1 MSGEGVQG
9 QQPLLRGEPGNGDSE
24 RLGQLPPPP
33 AHKRGIKSHWEALP
47 SFASPQMLSGT
58 SVVTSAP
65 HGSVIP
71 AFASSA
77 ERRWALIAGIWEVGQ
92 EYRCVTYYAFVLKV
106 AGEMGML
113 MNEV

>member
-1 MSGEGVQG
+1 MS
-9 QQPLLRGEPGNGDSE
+9 
-24 RLGQLPPPP
+24 
-33 AHKRGIKSHWEALP
+33 
-47 SFASPQMLSGT
+47 SGAWA
-58 SVVTSAP
+58 VTSAP

-77 ERRWALIAGIWEVGQ
+77 ERRWALIARIWEVDQ

-113 MNEV
+113 MNEM